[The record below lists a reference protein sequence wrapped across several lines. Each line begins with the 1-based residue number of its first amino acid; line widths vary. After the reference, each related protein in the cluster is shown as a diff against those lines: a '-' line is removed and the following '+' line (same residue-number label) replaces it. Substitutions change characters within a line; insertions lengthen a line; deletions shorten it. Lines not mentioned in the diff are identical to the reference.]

1 MLGQHGLRDEINKL
15 IRFYFDAKEDYR
27 LAARRAT
34 DEQQGALLSNL
45 CNAREKF
52 HLEQQDIITKLKV
65 EMSDNGTV
73 AADLKRDWEKLRGTV
88 AGNGLEAALK
98 LAHESETRA
107 MEQAEFL
114 LKIGVPAEL
123 SEAIHGQLREI
134 RDARAQ
140 IEKMQGQMS
149 AASTRV

>member
-27 LAARRAT
+27 LASRRAT
-34 DEQQGALLSNL
+34 DEQQRVALSNL

-52 HLEQQDIITKLKV
+52 HLELQDIITKLKV

-73 AADLKRDWEKLRGTV
+73 MADLKRDWEKVRGTLG
-88 AGNGLEAALK
+88 GNGLEAALK

-114 LKIGVPAEL
+114 LKVGVPAEL

-134 RDARAQ
+134 REARSQ
-140 IEKMQGQMS
+140 IDKMQGQPS
-149 AASTRV
+149 PAPTQA